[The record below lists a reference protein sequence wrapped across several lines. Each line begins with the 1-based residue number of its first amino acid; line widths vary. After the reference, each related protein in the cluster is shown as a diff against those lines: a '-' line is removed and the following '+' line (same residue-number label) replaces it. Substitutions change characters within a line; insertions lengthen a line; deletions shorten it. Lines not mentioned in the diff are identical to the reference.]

1 MKTQELITWVDS
13 HSAHD
18 PYIHFPAEIL
28 TGMTPE
34 QAQMIV
40 ERFGTH
46 TLMQL
51 PEKEIAF
58 FEWLKANDRKI
69 WDDLWLEDDVNEPYL
84 VAISFLPLF
93 LDSSRGFPIC
103 DLLKND
109 NYFFSAA
116 HMPDQE
122 AGIFI
127 EAVKERYIEGHA
139 LTVQQ
144 LLALEISI
152 APIDIWRFS
161 YHHQI
166 PLERAKQ
173 AVEQLVA
180 DEVLIHLKEADQLN
194 TFLDF

>member
-1 MKTQELITWVDS
+1 MDS
-13 HSAHD
+13 HNATD
-18 PYIHFPAEIL
+18 PYIQFPGEIL
-28 TGMTPE
+28 KDMTPE

-40 ERFGTH
+40 ERFGAH

-51 PEKEIAF
+51 PAADIAF
-58 FEWLKANDRKI
+58 FEWLKTAERSV
-69 WDDLWLEDDVNEPYL
+69 WDDLWTDENNDQPYL
-84 VAISFLPLF
+84 IGISFLPLF

-116 HMPDQE
+116 HMPDDE
-122 AGIFI
+122 AGIFV
-127 EAVKERYIEGHA
+127 EAVKERYMEGHA

-152 APIDIWRFS
+152 APIDIWRFA

-173 AVEQLVA
+173 AVQQLVD
-180 DEVLIHLKEADQLN
+180 DEILIHLKEADQLN

>member
-1 MKTQELITWVDS
+1 
-13 HSAHD
+13 
-18 PYIHFPAEIL
+18 
-28 TGMTPE
+28 MTPE

-40 ERFGTH
+40 DRFGAH

-51 PEKEIAF
+51 PESDIKF
-58 FEWLKANDRKI
+58 FEWLKVNDLSV
-69 WDDLWLEDDVNEPYL
+69 WEDVWMDENVNEPYL
-84 VAISFLPLF
+84 IGISFLPLF

-109 NYFFSAA
+109 NYFFSVA
-116 HMPDQE
+116 HMPDQD
-122 AGIFI
+122 AGMFI
-127 EAVKERYIEGHA
+127 EAVKERYMAGHA

-152 APIDIWRFS
+152 APIDIWRFA

-173 AVEQLVA
+173 AVKQLVD
-180 DEVLIHLKEADQLN
+180 DEVLIHITQADQLN